1 LTFSSPAHVT
11 NRRIAVEMFNMWLP
25 TKVVFGR
32 GSAAR
37 LPEAVSG
44 LGKKALL
51 LTYGDGSM
59 RSTGTLAK
67 VTELLEQA
75 GISVTVD
82 EGVEPN
88 PDSEYVDRMSQ
99 MARKEDYSFVIGLGG
114 GSAIDAAKAVAIVS
128 VNGTSVLDYLPG
140 GKNPF
145 MEGLKDALPIV
156 AIPTTAGTGSE
167 VTHIAI
173 VSDRKNHFKPGLVHP
188 SLYPTV
194 SIVDPELML
203 TAPKGVTASTG
214 ADVLF
219 HALEAYISRMANPF
233 TDLLAEEAIRL
244 TVQNLEK
251 VYRDGSDIDAREKMA
266 WACTLAGIP
275 LDNAN
280 VVAIHALGHGIS
292 GHTNAA
298 HGQTMAALGPAYLR
312 YTYKASPAR
321 YARIA
326 ELLGEPAEGLSEM
339 ELAEKS
345 SEALRRFLATVDL
358 DITASSLG
366 VTEDMVAAI
375 ANEAFLILQP
385 LMDCCLMELTVA
397 DTEKIL
403 RMSM

>member
-1 LTFSSPAHVT
+1 VT
-11 NRRIAVEMFNMWLP
+11 NRRIAVETFNVWLP
-25 TKVVFGR
+25 TKVVFGP
-32 GSAAR
+32 GCVAR
-37 LPEAVSG
+37 LPEAVSA

-59 RSTGTLAK
+59 RSTGTLGR
-67 VTELLEQA
+67 VVDLLEQA

-88 PDSEYVDRMSQ
+88 PDSEYVDRMAQ
-99 MARKEDYSFVIGLGG
+99 LARKDTYSFVIGLGG

-128 VNGTSVLDYLPG
+128 VNETTVMEYLPG

-145 MEGLKDALPIV
+145 MEGVKDALPIV

-167 VTHIAI
+167 VTHIAVI
-173 VSDRKNHFKPGLVHP
+173 SDRRNHYKPGFVHP

-194 SIVDPELML
+194 AIVDPELML
-203 TAPKGVTASTG
+203 TAPKGVTASCG

-219 HALEAYISRMANPF
+219 HAMEGYLSRGANPY
-233 TDLLAEEAIRL
+233 TDLIGQEAIRL
-244 TVQNLEK
+244 TVENLEK
-251 VYRDGSDIDAREKMA
+251 AYKDGSNLEARTNMA

-275 LDNAN
+275 LDQAN

-298 HGQTMAALGPAYLR
+298 HGKTMAALGPAYLA
-312 YTYKASPAR
+312 YTYKADPAR
-321 YARIA
+321 YARVA
-326 ELLGEPAEGLSEM
+326 EMLGEPTEGKSEM
-339 ELAEKS
+339 ELAESS
-345 SEALRRFLATVDL
+345 SEALRRFLAKVDL

-366 VTEDMVAAI
+366 VTEEMVPAI
-375 ANEAFLILQP
+375 AREAFLILQP
-385 LMDCCLMELTVA
+385 LMDCCLIELTET

>member
-1 LTFSSPAHVT
+1 METF
-11 NRRIAVEMFNMWLP
+11 NLWLP
-25 TKVVFGR
+25 TKVIFGP
-32 GSAAR
+32 GSVAR
-37 LPEAVSG
+37 LPEAVSA

-51 LTYGDGSM
+51 LTYADGSM
-59 RSTGTLAK
+59 RSAGTLDK
-67 VTELLEQA
+67 VIDLLEQT
-75 GISVTVD
+75 GVVVTVD

-88 PDSEYVDRMSQ
+88 PDSEYVDRMSE
-99 MARKEDYSFVIGLGG
+99 MARKEGFSFVIGLGG

-128 VNGTSVLDYLPG
+128 VNEASVMEYLPG

-145 MEGLKDALPIV
+145 MEGLHDALAII

-167 VTHIAI
+167 VTHIAVI
-173 VSDRKNHFKPGLVHP
+173 SDRKHHLKPGMVHP
-188 SLYPTV
+188 SLYPTI

-219 HALEAYISRMANPF
+219 HALEGYISRGANPF
-233 TDLLAEEAIRL
+233 TDLCAEEAIRL
-244 TVQNLEK
+244 TVDNLER
-251 VYRDGSDIDAREKMA
+251 VYKDGSDLEARTNMA

-275 LDNAN
+275 LDQAN

-298 HGQTMAALGPAYLR
+298 HGMTMAALGPAYLR
-312 YTYKASPAR
+312 YTYRSHPAR
-321 YARIA
+321 YAKIA
-326 ELLGEPAEGLSEM
+326 QLLGEPSKGLSDM

-345 SEALRRFLATVDL
+345 SDALRRFLAKVDL

-366 VTEDMVAAI
+366 VTEELIPSI
-375 ANEAFLILQP
+375 AKEAFLILQP
-385 LMDCCLMELTVA
+385 LMDCCLVGL
-397 DTEKIL
+397 DEKDAAEIL

>member
-1 LTFSSPAHVT
+1 METF
-11 NRRIAVEMFNMWLP
+11 NLWLP
-25 TKVVFGR
+25 TKVIFGC
-32 GSAAR
+32 GSVAR

-59 RSTGTLAK
+59 RSAGTLDR
-67 VTELLEQA
+67 VTDLLEQA

-99 MARKEDYSFVIGLGG
+99 MARKEGYSFVIGLGG

-128 VNGTSVLDYLPG
+128 VNEKSVLEYLPG

-145 MEGLKDALPIV
+145 MEGLRDALPIV

-219 HALEAYISRMANPF
+219 HALEAYISRGANPF
-233 TDLLAEEAIRL
+233 TDMLAEEAIRL
-244 TVQNLEK
+244 TVENLEK
-251 VYRDGSDIDAREKMA
+251 VYRDGSDIDARTKMA

-275 LDNAN
+275 LDNAS

-298 HGQTMAALGPAYLR
+298 HGKTMAALGPAYLR
-312 YTYKASPAR
+312 YTYTCHPAR
-321 YARIA
+321 YAKVA
-326 ELLGEPAEGLSEM
+326 QMLGEPAEGKSEA
-339 ELAEKS
+339 ELAEKA
-345 SEALRRFLATVDL
+345 SEALRKFLATVDL

-366 VTEDMVAAI
+366 VTEEMVPAI
-375 ANEAFLILQP
+375 AKEAFLILQP
-385 LMDCCLMELTVA
+385 LMDNCLVELTEA
-397 DTEKIL
+397 QTAEIL

>member
-1 LTFSSPAHVT
+1 MDTFEVYA
-11 NRRIAVEMFNMWLP
+11 P
-25 TKVVFGR
+25 TRVMFGR
-32 GSAAR
+32 GSVTR

-51 LTYGDGSM
+51 FTYGDDSM
-59 RSTGTLAK
+59 RASGTLDK
-67 VTELLEQA
+67 VTDLLVQA
-75 GISVTVD
+75 GVSVTVD

-99 MARKEDYSFVIGLGG
+99 SARKEDYSFVIGLGG
-114 GSAIDAAKAVAIVS
+114 GSAIDVAKAVAIVS
-128 VNGTSVLDYLPG
+128 VNKTSVLEYLPG

-145 MEGLKDALPIV
+145 MEGVKNALPIV

-167 VTHIAI
+167 VTHIAVI
-173 VSDRKNHFKPGLVHP
+173 SDRRHHYKPGMVHS

-203 TAPKGVTASTG
+203 TVPPGVTASTG

-219 HALEAYISRMANPF
+219 HAMEAYISRGANPW
-233 TDLLAEEAIRL
+233 TDMIAREAIRL
-244 TVQNLEK
+244 TVENLEK
-251 VYRDGSDIDAREKMA
+251 AYRNGSDIKARTNMA

-275 LDNAN
+275 LDQAN
-280 VVAIHALGHGIS
+280 VVAIHALGQGIS

-298 HGQTMAALGPAYLR
+298 HGSTMAALGPAYLR
-312 YTYKASPAR
+312 YTYKANPAR
-321 YARIA
+321 YAQVA
-326 ELLGEPAEGLSEM
+326 EWLGEPRDGSSDM

-345 SEALRRFLATVDL
+345 SETLRKFLARVDL

-366 VTEDMVAAI
+366 VTEEMIPAI
-375 ANEAFLILQP
+375 AKEAFLLLQP
-385 LMDCCLMELTVA
+385 LMDCCLVELS
-397 DTEKIL
+397 EKDAQEIV

>member
-1 LTFSSPAHVT
+1 VEVFS
-11 NRRIAVEMFNMWLP
+11 MWLP

-32 GSAAR
+32 GCVAR
-37 LPEAVSG
+37 LPEAVAG
-44 LGKKALL
+44 LGKKALM

-59 RSTGTLAK
+59 RSAGTLDK
-67 VTELLEQA
+67 VTDLLEQA

-88 PDSEYVDRMSQ
+88 PDSEYVDRMSR

-203 TAPKGVTASTG
+203 SAPKGVTASTG

-251 VYRDGSDIDAREKMA
+251 VCRDGSDIDAREKMA

-298 HGQTMAALGPAYLR
+298 HGKTMAALGPAYLR

-345 SEALRRFLATVDL
+345 SEALRKFLATVDL

>member
-1 LTFSSPAHVT
+1 METF
-11 NRRIAVEMFNMWLP
+11 NLWLP
-25 TKVVFGR
+25 TKVLFGP
-32 GSAAR
+32 GSVAR
-37 LPEAVSG
+37 LPEAVAG

-59 RSTGTLAK
+59 RSTGTLDK
-67 VTELLEQA
+67 VTDLLSDA

-88 PDSEYVDRMSQ
+88 PDSEYVDRMAVA
-99 MARKEDYSFVIGLGG
+99 ARKERYSFVIGLGG
-114 GSAIDAAKAVAIVS
+114 GSAIDAAKSVAILAT
-128 VNGTSVLDYLPG
+128 NDTSVMDFLPG

-145 MEGLKDALPIV
+145 MEGVNDALPIV

-167 VTHIAI
+167 VTHIAVI
-173 VSDRKNHFKPGLVHP
+173 SDRRNHYKPGMVHP
-188 SLYPTV
+188 SLYPTI

-203 TAPKGVTASTG
+203 SAPKGVTASTG

-219 HALEAYISRMANPF
+219 HAMEGYLSRGANPY
-233 TDLLAEEAIRL
+233 TDMVAEEAIRL
-244 TVQNLEK
+244 TVANLEK
-251 VYRDGSDIDAREKMA
+251 AYVDGSNLEARTKMA

-275 LDNAN
+275 LDQAN

-298 HGQTMAALGPAYLR
+298 HGKTMAALGPAYLS
-312 YTYKASPAR
+312 YTYKSDPAR
-321 YARIA
+321 YAKVAIM
-326 ELLGEPAEGLSEM
+326 LGEMPEGKSEM
-339 ELAEKS
+339 ELAAS
-345 SEALRRFLATVDL
+345 SAEALRKLLAKVDL

-366 VTEDMVAAI
+366 VTEEMVAPI
-375 ANEAFLILQP
+375 AKEAFLILQP
-385 LMDCCLMELTVA
+385 LMDCCLMDLTEA

>member
-1 LTFSSPAHVT
+1 METF
-11 NRRIAVEMFNMWLP
+11 NLWLP
-25 TKVVFGR
+25 TKIYFGP
-32 GSAAR
+32 GSVAR
-37 LPEAVSG
+37 LPEAIAG

-59 RSTGTLAK
+59 RSTGTLDK
-67 VTELLEQA
+67 VLDLLNQA

-88 PDSEYVDRMSQ
+88 PDSEYVDRLAQ

-128 VNGTSVLDYLPG
+128 VNESSVMEYLPG

-145 MEGLKDALPIV
+145 MEGVRDALPII

-167 VTHIAI
+167 VTHIAVI
-173 VSDRKNHFKPGLVHP
+173 SDRKNHLKPGMVHP

-219 HALEAYISRMANPF
+219 HALEGYISRGANPF
-233 TDLLAEEAIRL
+233 TDLVAEEAIRL
-244 TVQNLEK
+244 TVGNLEK
-251 VYRDGSDIDAREKMA
+251 VYRDGSDLDARTKMA

-275 LDNAN
+275 LDQAN

-298 HGQTMAALGPAYLR
+298 HGMTMAALGPAYLA
-312 YTYKASPAR
+312 YTYKASPER
-321 YARIA
+321 YAKLA
-326 ELLGEPAEGLSEM
+326 LMLGEPADGKSEM
-339 ELAEKS
+339 ELAES
-345 SEALRRFLATVDL
+345 SSAALRRFLAKVDL

-366 VTEDMVAAI
+366 VTDEMVPSI
-375 ANEAFLILQP
+375 AKEAFLILQP
-385 LMDCCLMELTVA
+385 LMDCCLIEISEA
-397 DTEKIL
+397 DAEEIL